1 MKALWKILP
10 DSILHP
16 PDHRKIPAH
25 GRQAVPHLYIP
36 ARHALIRLLHP
47 HPDGECLCRLYIY
60 AAGFWTDRKSYFHHI
75 AAGLCADFHC
85 VNVFHGGKDIPA
97 GAVIEKKTK
106 NEGRLFHKP

>member
-1 MKALWKILP
+1 MSAL
-10 DSILHP
+10 H
-16 PDHRKIPAH
+16 
-25 GRQAVPHLYIP
+25 
-36 ARHALIRLLHP
+36 
-47 HPDGECLCRLYIY
+47 LCRP
-60 AAGFWTDRKSYFHHI
+60 GFWTDRKSYFHHT